1 MAPLGKPK
9 RRIRIEP
16 RHDPV
21 RREEPAPA
29 VRPQREAPAP
39 RRREAKPVPA

>member
-9 RRIRIEP
+9 RRERIEP

-21 RREEPAPA
+21 RREQPAP
-29 VRPQREAPAP
+29 VSPRREAPAP
-39 RRREAKPVPA
+39 SRREAKPVPA